1 MELHVKLA
9 QLMLQ
14 RVLQQLTMLFQQL
27 QVVQLDI
34 MHQDII
40 FVQVALISM
49 VQSEIKLQELL
60 D

>member
-1 MELHVKLA
+1 LELHVKLA

-34 MHQDII
+34 MHQNII
-40 FVQVALISM
+40 FVQVALIPM